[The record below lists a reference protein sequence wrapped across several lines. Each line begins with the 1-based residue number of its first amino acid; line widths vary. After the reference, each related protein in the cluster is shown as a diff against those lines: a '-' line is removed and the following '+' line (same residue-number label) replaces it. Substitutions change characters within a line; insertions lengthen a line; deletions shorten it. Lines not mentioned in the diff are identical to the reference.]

1 MYGDFFQAPGTGAAL
16 GVLLTKIMNINIM
29 RPKVFEPNIF
39 TRSNT
44 MSDSENNG
52 KPAFDVK
59 AGVDA
64 INKASGTPFFT
75 FFKPYFNFLDKGKL
89 FYVFYI
95 IMAVASL
102 LLPFALLIQV
112 GKAGLF
118 DYVEL
123 VGAKLIVAFIFVW
136 LFVVL
141 AGWIGFQLWWT
152 RKSKIAELDK
162 LEFVA
167 TPIVSQIFQ
176 TFGEWLGTFIGVV
189 GFGAGLFAT
198 IILGDSA
205 SQIFRY
211 IGLDVLSGLGFAAI
225 IAGPL
230 LGFVIIIATR
240 FLAEQLRIIVS
251 LANNTKEIANNLKK

>member
-1 MYGDFFQAPGTGAAL
+1 
-16 GVLLTKIMNINIM
+16 
-29 RPKVFEPNIF
+29 
-39 TRSNT
+39 

-75 FFKPYFNFLDKGKL
+75 LFKPYFNFLDKGKL
-89 FYVFYI
+89 FYVFYV
-95 IMAVASL
+95 IMAVVSL
-102 LLPFALLIQV
+102 LLPFVVII
-112 GKAGLF
+112 KAGQEGLF
-118 DYVEL
+118 EAAEY

-136 LFVVL
+136 LFLVV
-141 AGWIGFQLWWT
+141 ACWIGFQLWWT

-176 TFGEWLGTFIGVV
+176 TFGEWLGTFIGIV

-198 IILGDSA
+198 IIMGDSA
-205 SQIFRY
+205 GRIFDAL
-211 IGLDVLSGLGFAAI
+211 GLDVLGELGFAAI
-225 IAGPL
+225 IAGPI
-230 LGFVIIIATR
+230 LGFIIIIGTR

-251 LANNTKEIANNLKK
+251 VANNTKEIANNLKK